1 MIQGNKPSSYFSTF
15 DPKLNKKIEGETRMC
30 AHCQMKWL
38 YKMGS
43 GKRRG
48 FCKRCNGLLCGK
60 DLCMRYCIP
69 YIDKIEAIEKG
80 QNLTELLSSMNKKY
94 GNKIMGNTQSF

>member
-1 MIQGNKPSSYFSTF
+1 MIQGNKPSGYFSTF
-15 DPKLNKKIEGETRMC
+15 DSKTGKKIEGETRMC
-30 AHCQMKWL
+30 VHCQMKWI

-48 FCKRCNGLLCGK
+48 YCQRCNGLLCGK

-80 QNLTELLSSMNKKY
+80 LKLNDMLKIMNKKY
-94 GNKIMGNTQSF
+94 GSNIIGKTHEL